1 VGERLVNGSRLTAA
15 AGWSG
20 AVVITAVSVAAGLVY
35 VGQQGEAY
43 APLTHFISE
52 LGEPG
57 VSVLAPVFDVGLMV
71 GGACLA
77 VFMIGLAAHLPGF
90 YRYGVAVFGAVAGV
104 AGALVGV
111 FPMDRRDLHG
121 LVALTFF
128 QTAWIAVGLFT
139 LYVLVRGPDRFPR
152 WLAIPGAA
160 TVLAFVGFLLDV
172 RIETAAGGAAF
183 VTPAVRPDPWAMP
196 TLEWATLVTIVVWVA
211 LVATRLWVTERETS
225 GTGVAEGS
233 RA

>member
-1 VGERLVNGSRLTAA
+1 MNGTKVTVA
-15 AGWSG
+15 AGWIGALAIVGVSIAGGLAYSG
-20 AVVITAVSVAAGLVY
+20 R
-35 VGQQGEAY
+35 QGEAY
-43 APLTHFISE
+43 SPLTHFISE

-57 VSVLAPVFDVGLMV
+57 VSALAPLFDAGLVV

-77 VFMIGLAAHLPGF
+77 VFMIGLAAFVPGF
-90 YRYGVAVFGAVAGV
+90 YRYGTALFGAVAGV

-111 FPMDRRDLHG
+111 FPMDHRDVHG

-139 LYVLVRGPDRFPR
+139 LYVLVHGPARFPR

-160 TVLAFVGFLLDV
+160 TVVAFVSFLLDV

-183 VTPAVRPDPWAMP
+183 ESLAVRPDPWAMP
-196 TLEWATLVTIVVWVA
+196 TLEWATLVTIVVWVT
-211 LVATRLWVTERETS
+211 LTATRLWVAEREMAGRTPA
-225 GTGVAEGS
+225 GEG